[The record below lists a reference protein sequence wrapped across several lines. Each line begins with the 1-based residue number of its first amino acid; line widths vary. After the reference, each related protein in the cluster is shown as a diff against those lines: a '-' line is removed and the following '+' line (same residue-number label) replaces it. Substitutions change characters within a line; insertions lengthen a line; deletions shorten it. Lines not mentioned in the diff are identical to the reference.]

1 MTEQLKIFENNLP
14 ANINDLAKFIK
25 VGRELLWAQ
34 RAFIKTLPE
43 GSTDRKQ
50 ALETAILGAEYLLDA
65 EVKLGG
71 IMQSMDTKQG
81 KRNDL
86 ELSSN
91 SATKLEQLRSLG
103 FDKYDAYRFEMLASF
118 PEIIELIKTE
128 AKQKETLPTR
138 SEALK
143 KITHFIKKKTVTEAE
158 GKYQESIK
166 GVEDFTEDIF
176 NTDQKFNIIY
186 ADPPWQYWEGGFKN
200 QSLHYPTMS
209 MDDIKKLPV
218 QNIADDNCILFIWVT
233 FPILKECFEV
243 IQSWGFNYSTC
254 GFVWLKKN
262 KNIDSWFFGNGSW
275 TRANVELCLIATK
288 GTVTRM
294 NAAISQIVE
303 APVSE
308 HSEKPAIIRQ
318 LITDLVGA
326 LPRIELFSRS
336 NEDNGWFNWGNRI

>member
-1 MTEQLKIFENNLP
+1 
-14 ANINDLAKFIK
+14 
-25 VGRELLWAQ
+25 
-34 RAFIKTLPE
+34 
-43 GSTDRKQ
+43 
-50 ALETAILGAEYLLDA
+50 
-65 EVKLGG
+65 
-71 IMQSMDTKQG
+71 MDTKQG